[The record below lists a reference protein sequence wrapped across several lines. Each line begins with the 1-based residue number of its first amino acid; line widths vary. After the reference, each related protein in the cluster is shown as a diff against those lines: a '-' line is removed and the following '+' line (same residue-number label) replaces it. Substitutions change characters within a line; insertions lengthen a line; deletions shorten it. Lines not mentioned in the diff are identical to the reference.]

1 MLSNT
6 DPALNG
12 RGENNHMD
20 IDRKSPIPIYIQLKE
35 TLKFA
40 IETGEYQVGQKL
52 PTVRQ
57 QAVDLKINLNTVR
70 KVYHELELEGYIS
83 TQQGK
88 GTFVSGIPARSDKD
102 AQRLILMQRLLD
114 NLLVQ
119 GYALGFAAGE
129 IVDLLTARVTY
140 DKGDALDG

>member
-1 MLSNT
+1 
-6 DPALNG
+6 
-12 RGENNHMD
+12 MD

-70 KVYHELELEGYIS
+70 KVYHELEQEGYIT

-88 GTFVSGIPARSDKD
+88 GTFVSGVPARSDKD
-102 AQRLILMQRLLD
+102 DQRLLQMQRLLD

-119 GYALGFAAGE
+119 GYTLGFTASE
-129 IVDLLTARVTY
+129 ILNLLEVRLTY
-140 DKGDALDG
+140 SKGDAVNE

>member
-1 MLSNT
+1 
-6 DPALNG
+6 
-12 RGENNHMD
+12 MD

-40 IETGEYQVGQKL
+40 IETGHYQVGQRL

-57 QAVDLKINLNTVR
+57 QAVDLKVNLNTVR
-70 KVYHELELEGYIS
+70 KVYNELEQEGYIS

-88 GTFVSGIPARSDKD
+88 GTFVTGIPARSNKD
-102 AQRLILMQRLLD
+102 SERLGLMQRLID

-119 GYALGFAAGE
+119 GYALGFAAAE
-129 IVDLLTARVTY
+129 IMNLLEERVTY
-140 DKGDALDG
+140 SKGDAENG